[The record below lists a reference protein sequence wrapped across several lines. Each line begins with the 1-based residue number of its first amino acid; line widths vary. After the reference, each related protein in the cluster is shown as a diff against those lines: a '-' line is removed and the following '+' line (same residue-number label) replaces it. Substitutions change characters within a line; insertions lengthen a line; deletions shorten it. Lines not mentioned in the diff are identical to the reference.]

1 MAVSPM
7 MQQYLQI
14 KEQYKD
20 AILFFRLGDFYEMFF
35 DDAILVSRE
44 LELTLK
50 RKDCGLYER
59 AHKRGEPFHSAETY
73 LARLVKKGALTT
85 QRQGKG
91 YLYYPALSQSQ
102 CQLEESKSFLHRVYG
117 GSLSKMVL
125 GFVESGTLSPQ
136 ELEELKAL
144 VNQQEQRHDSH

>member
-1 MAVSPM
+1 MISISESEWQVMQAVWSGPPKT
-7 MQQYLQI
+7 LP
-14 KEQYKD
+14 E
-20 AILFFRLGDFYEMFF
+20 ILS
-35 DDAILVSRE
+35 IQ
-44 LELTLK
+44 
-50 RKDCGLYER
+50 
-59 AHKRGEPFHSAETY
+59 TY

>member
-1 MAVSPM
+1 MKPQLSISESEWQVMKILWANSP
-7 MQQYLQI
+7 QTLPEI
-14 KEQYKD
+14 LDRLKETDWSKTTIQ
-20 AILFFRLGDFYEMFF
+20 
-35 DDAILVSRE
+35 
-44 LELTLK
+44 
-50 RKDCGLYER
+50 
-59 AHKRGEPFHSAETY
+59 TY